1 MSKLGKFGLYL
12 SAMLG
17 GISSGSMLNSIARLA
32 SPFTTVQA
40 QPLQWRTGYAV
51 AGLMRRG
58 EAVRNHPDFI
68 KNFQK
73 KFPN

>member
-1 MSKLGKFGLYL
+1 MSELKAKLSSLVKR
-12 SAMLG
+12 
-17 GISSGSMLNSIARLA
+17 ISFTSMLQSIARLA
-32 SPFTTVQA
+32 SQHTAVQGE
-40 QPLQWRTGYAV
+40 PLQWCTGYAV

-68 KNFQK
+68 KNLQK